1 MRACLWKL
9 NLLSNARKELPATIF
24 SVGKDEELAP
34 LPAVLGA
41 QWAERNPDIVDLL
54 SMAQS
59 RLIIFSA
66 GSTFGYWAG
75 FLADSPLLLHPD
87 HIY

>member
-34 LPAVLGA
+34 LPAVLGV

-54 SMAQS
+54 LMAQS
-59 RLIIFSA
+59 QLIIFSA

-75 FLADSPLLLHPD
+75 FLADAPLLLHPD
-87 HIY
+87 HIH